1 MGLVIGIISFACA
14 VQYFNEPSDAW
25 AYWLLWVLGSLA
37 IYDWWKNDF
46 RGGGNERTRMVLA
59 NYALGMAVY
68 LYSIC
73 CLFYKE

>member
-25 AYWLLWVLGSLA
+25 AYWLLWILGSLA

-46 RGGGNERTRMVLA
+46 RGG
-59 NYALGMAVY
+59 
-68 LYSIC
+68 
-73 CLFYKE
+73 